1 MAPTNR
7 VYEPHIFEGRVMLPD
22 EQEQQLYK
30 ELLESER
37 IEVVSDSMRELI
49 EDVWPELA
57 HKLPPKEEH

>member
-1 MAPTNR
+1 MAAKR
-7 VYEPHIFEGRVMLPD
+7 VYEPRIFESRVMLSD

-37 IEVVSDSMRELI
+37 IELVSDSMRELI

-57 HKLPPKEEH
+57 HKLPPKED